1 MSSDET
7 KRFEEGVKS
16 IWENTSFTD
25 AQRRAALSVLS
36 STFNKSAFINIVEEP
51 EQNLFPSSQWQMMK
65 SLLAIN
71 NSLSPNKLII
81 TTHSPYLINVF
92 TIAVKAGLLINKV
105 KNKEELN
112 EIYPTDSVI
121 YPNDIVIYE
130 LDENKGIVA
139 MLEDYDGLPSD
150 ENSLNNFLEES
161 NDIFANLLEIQQKL

>member
-1 MSSDET
+1 
-7 KRFEEGVKS
+7 
-16 IWENTSFTD
+16 
-25 AQRRAALSVLS
+25 
-36 STFNKSAFINIVEEP
+36 
-51 EQNLFPSSQWQMMK
+51 MMK

-139 MLEDYDGLPSD
+139 MLEDYKGLPSD